1 MKITLLH
8 YAAPPVV
15 GGVES
20 VIGHH
25 ARLMTDD
32 GRQVTILAGRGAQS
46 DPLIPFIHL
55 PEADS
60 RHPEVLTVK
69 AELDLGR
76 VTPRFES
83 LVTRL
88 LAALEQHLAGVD
100 VVVAHN
106 VASLNKNL
114 ALTAALQRFSAQAG
128 APRLVLWHH
137 DLAWTT
143 PRYSSE
149 LYGGYPWDLL
159 RTAWPGA
166 IQVTI
171 SEARRQELAR
181 LHRVQPERI
190 QVVPNGV
197 DVAQFLKLEPASL
210 SLLERLD
217 LLAASP
223 LLLLPVRIT
232 ERKNIELAIRTLAV
246 LRSQFPAARLVVTGP
261 LGAHNP
267 ANAEYFQKL
276 TQLRTRL
283 EMQEGVTFL
292 AEISDEPPP
301 DAVIADLYRLAD
313 ALFLP
318 SREEG
323 FGIPLLE
330 AGLAGLPVFCTDIPQ
345 LHDLGAEFATYFA
358 PDTNPYFIARLI
370 RDRLIHDRTFGL
382 RQLVKRDY
390 TWSRIYLEHI
400 RPLLDA

>member
-8 YAAPPVV
+8 NAAPPVV

-25 ARLMTDD
+25 ARLMADD
-32 GRQVTILAGRGAQS
+32 GRSVAILAGRGQQA
-46 DPLIPFIHL
+46 DPRVPFLNL

-60 RHPEVLTVK
+60 RHPEVLAVK
-69 AELDLGR
+69 TDLDLGR
-76 VTPRFES
+76 VTPRFET
-83 LVTRL
+83 LVSSL
-88 LAALEQHLAGVD
+88 LAALGRLLEGVD
-100 VVVAHN
+100 MVVAHN
-106 VASLNKNL
+106 IGSMNKNL
-114 ALTAALQRFSAQAG
+114 ALTAALRRFSEQPNS
-128 APRLVLWHH
+128 PRLVLWHH

-143 PRYSSE
+143 PRYRDE

-159 RTAWPGA
+159 RAAWPGA
-166 IQVTI
+166 VQVTI
-171 SEARRQELAR
+171 SEARRRELSGLLR
-181 LHRVQPERI
+181 IPPEHI
-190 QVVPNGV
+190 QVIPNGV
-197 DVAQFLKLEPASL
+197 DVAQFLKLEPTSL
-210 SLLERLD
+210 SLLDRLD
-217 LLAASP
+217 LLSANP

-267 ANAEYFQKL
+267 ANLDYFRQL
-276 TQLRTRL
+276 TALRAGL
-283 EMQEGVTFL
+283 EMQDGVVFL
-292 AEISDEPPP
+292 AELSDESLP

-330 AGLAGLPVFCTDIPQ
+330 AGLAGLPVFCADIPP
-345 LHDLGAEFATYFA
+345 LRDLGGTFATYFA
-358 PDTNPYFIARLI
+358 PDANPYAIAGLI
-370 RDRLIHDRTFGL
+370 RDTLARDRSFGL
-382 RQLVKRDY
+382 RQLVKREF
-390 TWSRIYLEHI
+390 TWSHIYADRI